1 MKYWPLPL
9 RLSFRFLFC
18 YYLLYMAPAHGSA
31 NLLDMLPGTSWVT
44 RPYMKMWDGI
54 ETWTAVHVFHLSGE
68 VTTRFPTG
76 SGDTTLDYIELL
88 CFVVLALFAALVWS
102 VLDRRR
108 PDYRRLHAWLRV
120 LVRYTLAVTM
130 FAYGFAKI
138 FPLQFRTPGF
148 ARLMEPYGEFS
159 PMGAL
164 WWFMGASTAYII
176 FCGAA
181 EVLGGLLLLLRRTT
195 PLGAMVSFGV
205 LCNIVA
211 LNYCYDV
218 PVKLYST
225 NLLLM
230 AVFLMAPDLR
240 RLCALL
246 ILNRPTEP
254 ADLSAPGFTNR
265 RLRVAV
271 VAAPVLFVGYVLYQ
285 QIHGGWQAY
294 QSTRVHLKRPPLYGM
309 YVADPLPADPS
320 QWHKVAIEFPTALTV
335 RRMDDTV
342 KNYGVKYDEAKS
354 TITLTAGKDVPL
366 TLIYSRPDPD
376 HLQFTGPITLRLRKL
391 DLAKFLLLS
400 RGFRWINER
409 PFNR

>member
-9 RLSFRFLFC
+9 RLLFRFLFC

-31 NLLDMLPGTSWVT
+31 NLLEMLPGTSWLT
-44 RPYMKMWDGI
+44 RPYMKMWDGV
-54 ETWTAVHVFHLSGE
+54 ETWLAVHVFHLTGE
-68 VTTRFPTG
+68 VTTRFLTG

-88 CFVVLALFAALVWS
+88 CFVVLALCAALVWS

-108 PDYRRLHAWLRV
+108 LEYRRLHSWLRV

-130 FAYGFAKI
+130 FTYGFAKI
-138 FPLQFRTPGF
+138 FPLQFRTPGL

-176 FCGAA
+176 FSGTA
-181 EVLGGLLLLLRRTT
+181 EVLGGLLLLWRRTT
-195 PLGAMVSFGV
+195 TLGAMVSFGV
-205 LCNIVA
+205 LCNVVA

-230 AVFLMAPDLR
+230 AVFLMAPDLH
-240 RLCALL
+240 RLCAFL
-246 ILNRPTEP
+246 ILNRATEP
-254 ADLSAPGFTNR
+254 ADLSAPGFASR
-265 RLRVAV
+265 GLRIAARV
-271 VAAPVLFVGYVLYQ
+271 VPILFVSYVLYD

-294 QSTRVHLKRPPLYGM
+294 HSSLHPKRPSLYGM

-320 QWHKVAIEFPTALTV
+320 QWHKVAIEYPTALTA
-335 RRMDDTV
+335 RLMDDTV
-342 KNYGVKYDEAKS
+342 KNYRAAYDDAKS
-354 TITLTAGKDVPL
+354 TVTLTAGKDAPL
-366 TLIYSRPDPD
+366 TLTYSRPDPD
-376 HLQFTGPITLRLRKL
+376 HLQFTGPLTLRLRKL
-391 DLAKFLLLS
+391 DPAKFLLLS
-400 RGFRWINER
+400 RGFHWINER